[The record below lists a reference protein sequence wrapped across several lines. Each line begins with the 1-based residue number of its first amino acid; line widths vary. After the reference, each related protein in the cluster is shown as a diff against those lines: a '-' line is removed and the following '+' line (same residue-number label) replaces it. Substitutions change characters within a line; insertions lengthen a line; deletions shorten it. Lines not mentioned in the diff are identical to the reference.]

1 MDAANPFWTYWY
13 FHVPNYV
20 IAALVYTLVARFGLS
35 LFVSRDWPNYIWRFF
50 LRLTDPVLAA
60 VGWVT
65 PSFVH
70 GIFMPL
76 VAVFWLVLLR
86 IALWIAQIGRAH
98 VCTPVTNAHLVCRL
112 LLEKKKIHEQ

>member
-76 VAVFWLVLLR
+76 GAVFWLVLLR
-86 IALWIAQIGRAH
+86 IALWIALRALDLAPRLAPRPPGEGGRDGE
-98 VCTPVTNAHLVCRL
+98 R
-112 LLEKKKIHEQ
+112 KGGGRG